1 VSLNVISILR
11 DSYFIEFYTE
21 NEAIRAYVLISIELE
36 LKRTRLAIIIYNKY
50 LKIIGLIDLE
60 LIPIEGYKLLVIFS

>member
-1 VSLNVISILR
+1 VSLDVISILYNG
-11 DSYFIEFYTE
+11 YFVEFYTE
-21 NEAIRAYVLISIELE
+21 NEAMRAYILISIELE
-36 LKRTRLAIIIYNKY
+36 LKRTRLAIIICNKY